1 MKLKKLSFS
10 IKTELLKPIRRN
22 SKIIAYLNICTN
34 NFYLRD
40 SHAFEKIIK
49 I

>member
-10 IKTELLKPIRRN
+10 IKTELLKHIRRN
-22 SKIIAYLNICTN
+22 SKNIAYLNIHTN
-34 NFYLRD
+34 NFHLRD
-40 SHAFEKIIK
+40 SHAFGKISK